1 MPARPIETPILQ
13 RGFSTLDDSMSSV
26 IDNEVESVID
36 SCQGSDDDG
45 EMRMSDDAGS
55 DGSSSLDLSLKRVSS

>member
-1 MPARPIETPILQ
+1 
-13 RGFSTLDDSMSSV
+13 MSSV